1 MARYY
6 QFMCNYIILGK
17 CNRLFIL
24 GKNLAIKKG
33 RTIKRIDPL
42 KMLRSQPRFSRPFHF
57 SQYQS
62 FY

>member
-6 QFMCNYIILGK
+6 QFMCNYDIILGK

-33 RTIKRIDPL
+33 RTIKRIDPPQDVAL
-42 KMLRSQPRFSRPFHF
+42 ST
-57 SQYQS
+57 
-62 FY
+62 

>member
-6 QFMCNYIILGK
+6 QFMCNYDIILGI

-33 RTIKRIDPL
+33 RTIKRIDPPQDVAL
-42 KMLRSQPRFSRPFHF
+42 ST
-57 SQYQS
+57 
-62 FY
+62 